1 MSETQV
7 KITGSFQAVDDA
19 GNQYPVTE
27 YTLFRKT
34 TTAAMAFGDGTGD
47 EPKEYKLGNG
57 KILKQINET
66 EFEIESSGTI
76 IRRSNAK

>member
-1 MSETQV
+1 MSETQIKV
-7 KITGSFQAVDDA
+7 TGSFHAVDDK

-34 TTAAMAFGDGTGD
+34 TTADMALGDGTGD

-57 KILKQINET
+57 QVLRQINKN
-66 EFEIESSGTI
+66 EFEIESNGAI
-76 IRRSNAK
+76 IRRQENS

>member
-1 MSETQV
+1 MSETQI
-7 KITGSFQAVDDA
+7 KITGSFQANDDE

-34 TTAAMAFGDGTGD
+34 TTAEMALGDGSGN
-47 EPKEYKLGNG
+47 ELKEYKLGNNE
-57 KILKQINET
+57 ILRQINKN

-76 IRRSNAK
+76 IRRQDNQ